1 MKLVITSHGD
11 LCTGLV
17 SSLNMIAG
25 ENKDVFTVKLTDAGI
40 GEYTKNLHSLLDEL
54 IKEDSVLI
62 LADLKGGTP
71 YNQSYSYTLEHP
83 EKTRVVYGVNL
94 PMVIETS
101 MMMNVISDLDELA
114 NVAVNAGVSAV
125 GTIQLDDSDE
135 DDDDDL
141 F

>member
-1 MKLVITSHGD
+1 MKLVITSNGD

-62 LADLKGGTP
+62 LADLQGGTP
-71 YNQSYSYTLEHP
+71 YKVWRNRDGCNSIYSSIFSRFILLSRCH
-83 EKTRVVYGVNL
+83 
-94 PMVIETS
+94 
-101 MMMNVISDLDELA
+101 
-114 NVAVNAGVSAV
+114 
-125 GTIQLDDSDE
+125 
-135 DDDDDL
+135 
-141 F
+141 